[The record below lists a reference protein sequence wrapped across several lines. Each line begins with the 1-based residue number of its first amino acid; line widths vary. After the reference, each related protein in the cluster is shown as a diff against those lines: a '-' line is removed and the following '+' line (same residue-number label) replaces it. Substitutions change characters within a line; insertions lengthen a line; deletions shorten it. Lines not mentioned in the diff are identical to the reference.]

1 MRVFFFAG
9 NVLEEF
15 LDEIDVGENHAAAA
29 VALEAD
35 GVECVTGRDVGLV
48 QLAFKSNVRL
58 KWCEH
63 GGGGP
68 R

>member
-35 GVECVTGRDVGLV
+35 GVEGVTARDIGLV
-48 QLAFKSNVRL
+48 QLAFKSNVPH
-58 KWCEH
+58 KWCEY